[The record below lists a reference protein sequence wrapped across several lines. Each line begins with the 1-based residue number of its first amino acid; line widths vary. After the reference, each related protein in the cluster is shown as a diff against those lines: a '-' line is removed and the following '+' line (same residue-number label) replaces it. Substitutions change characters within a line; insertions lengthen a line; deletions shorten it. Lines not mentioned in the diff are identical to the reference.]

1 MAIKKSIFATVVVT
15 RESPLNP
22 NIPAII
28 AIAKNI
34 IPNWINIYVLHISN
48 YKTLVVL
55 SECMFIKT
63 VCVHYV

>member
-1 MAIKKSIFATVVVT
+1 
-15 RESPLNP
+15 
-22 NIPAII
+22 
-28 AIAKNI
+28 
-34 IPNWINIYVLHISN
+34 VLHISN